1 VYYLSR
7 TNHDP
12 IWTAHVEM
20 KTLHIIYGLRMR
32 GPRYGIKNSLKRG
45 ELSGHFRGGCGRAG
59 QRGRTKLI
67 LNQRWHKLNVH
78 STYHLTGN
86 CAFRWLSIG
95 KKEIPSLM

>member
-1 VYYLSR
+1 VLNVPQRFGWIWNLLDPPERGAWKVYYLSR

-45 ELSGHFRGGCGRAG
+45 ELSGHFRGGLRQSGSARQNKANI
-59 QRGRTKLI
+59 KPE
-67 LNQRWHKLNVH
+67 V
-78 STYHLTGN
+78 
-86 CAFRWLSIG
+86 A
-95 KKEIPSLM
+95 